1 MFDVP
6 HVLQL
11 TCDRP
16 LIRQCQGTCIILRTV
31 SKPPDVDEI
40 IIDDIAIEFDNCL
53 LDSKPWPAFA
63 FLHHALL
70 TARLRCTTIRIEL
83 GINWAGCK
91 VMRDGFNM
99 MIQHTKQR
107 VEVVL
112 FGDASFGPQRW
123 S

>member
-1 MFDVP
+1 MLGADGMFDVP

-16 LIRQCQGTCIILRTV
+16 LIWQCQGTCIILRTV

-83 GINWAGCK
+83 VTYFRI
-91 VMRDGFNM
+91 RRTDGAQITLHRRADCGAYIFTS
-99 MIQHTKQR
+99 Q
-107 VEVVL
+107 L
-112 FGDASFGPQRW
+112 F
-123 S
+123 